1 VEPFPFVLIHL
12 PAMRTK
18 YIFGKVSEVSMRSLR
33 RHVAQALLLPLVL
46 SAVTVSPA
54 AAGAPSDQLKT
65 QIDRVLK
72 TLDDP
77 DLKKEGKARDRRAA
91 VRKIANDIFDFG
103 ETARRSLG
111 RHWQPRSP
119 AERDEFVQLFSDLLE
134 RSYISKVELYG
145 GEKIQYVGDTIE
157 GEQAKVQTKLLTKG
171 GGEIPIEYRMHKK
184 GDRWL
189 VYDVIIEGV
198 SLIANYRTQ
207 FNKIIQTASYQE
219 LVKKMKA
226 KQEEIQQ

>member
-1 VEPFPFVLIHL
+1 MTLSVRRTVLPL
-12 PAMRTK
+12 
-18 YIFGKVSEVSMRSLR
+18 
-33 RHVAQALLLPLVL
+33 ALLLAGLLV
-46 SAVTVSPA
+46 ARPA

-72 TLDDP
+72 LLDDAE
-77 DLKKEGKARDRRAA
+77 LKKEARARDRRVA

-111 RHWQPRSP
+111 RHWQTRTP
-119 AERDEFVQLFSDLLE
+119 AERDEFVNLFSDLLE

-145 GEKIQYVGDTIE
+145 GEKISYVGDSIE
-157 GEQAKVQTKLLTKG
+157 GDQAKVHTKLTTKG
-171 GGEIPIEYRMHKK
+171 GSDIPIEYRMHRK

-198 SLIANYRTQ
+198 SLVANYRTQ
-207 FNKIIQTASYQE
+207 FNKIIQTSSYQE
-219 LVKKMKA
+219 LVRKMKT
-226 KQEEIQQ
+226 KQEELASGQS

>member
-1 VEPFPFVLIHL
+1 
-12 PAMRTK
+12 
-18 YIFGKVSEVSMRSLR
+18 MRSLR
-33 RHVAQALLLPLVL
+33 RHVAQALMLALFL
-46 SAVTVSPA
+46 SAVTASPA

-77 DLKKEGKARDRRAA
+77 ELKKEGRAKERRAA

-111 RHWQPRSP
+111 RHWQPRTQ
-119 AERDEFVQLFSDLLE
+119 AERDEFVELFADLLE

-145 GEKIQYVGDTIE
+145 GEKIQYLGDTID

-171 GGEIPIEYRMHKK
+171 GNEIPIEYRMHRK

-189 VYDVIIEGV
+189 VYDVVIEGV

-219 LVKKMKA
+219 LVKNMKA
-226 KQEEIQQ
+226 KQEETLQ

>member
-1 VEPFPFVLIHL
+1 
-12 PAMRTK
+12 
-18 YIFGKVSEVSMRSLR
+18 MRSLR
-33 RHVAQALLLPLVL
+33 RHVAQALLLALVL
-46 SAVTVSPA
+46 SAVTASPA
-54 AAGAPSDQLKT
+54 AAGAPGDQLKA

-77 DLKKEGKARDRRAA
+77 ELKKEGRARDRRAA

-111 RHWQPRSP
+111 RHWQPRTP
-119 AERDEFVQLFSDLLE
+119 AERDEFVQLFADLLE
-134 RSYISKVELYG
+134 RSYISRVELYG
-145 GEKIQYVGDTIE
+145 GEKIQYLGDTVE
-157 GEQAKVQTKLLTKG
+157 GEQGKVQTKLLTKG
-171 GGEIPIEYRMHKK
+171 GSDIPIEYRMHRK

-189 VYDVIIEGV
+189 VYDVTIEGV

-226 KQEEIQQ
+226 KQDETQQ

>member
-1 VEPFPFVLIHL
+1 
-12 PAMRTK
+12 
-18 YIFGKVSEVSMRSLR
+18 MRSLR
-33 RHVAQALLLPLVL
+33 LHVAQALMLALFL
-46 SAVTVSPA
+46 SAVTASPA

-77 DLKKEGKARDRRAA
+77 ELKKEGRAKGRRAA

-111 RHWQPRSP
+111 RHWQPRTP
-119 AERDEFVQLFSDLLE
+119 AEREEFVELFADLLE

-145 GEKIQYVGDTIE
+145 GEKIQYLGDTIE
-157 GEQAKVQTKLLTKG
+157 GDQAKVQTKLLTKG
-171 GGEIPIEYRMHKK
+171 GNEIPIEYRMHKK

-189 VYDVIIEGV
+189 VYDVVIEGV

-226 KQEEIQQ
+226 KQEETLQ

>member
-1 VEPFPFVLIHL
+1 
-12 PAMRTK
+12 
-18 YIFGKVSEVSMRSLR
+18 MRSLR
-33 RHVAQALLLPLVL
+33 RHVAQALLLALVL
-46 SAVTVSPA
+46 SAVTASPA
-54 AAGAPSDQLKT
+54 AAGAPGDQLKT
-65 QIDRVLK
+65 QIDRVLRA
-72 TLDDP
+72 LDDP

-111 RHWQPRSP
+111 RHWQPRTP
-119 AERDEFVQLFSDLLE
+119 TERDEFVQLFSDLLE
-134 RSYISKVELYG
+134 RSYISRVELYG
-145 GEKIQYVGDTIE
+145 GEKIQYLADTIE

-171 GGEIPIEYRMHKK
+171 GSDIPIEYRMHKK

-189 VYDVIIEGV
+189 VYDVTIEGV

-226 KQEEIQQ
+226 KQDETQQ

>member
-1 VEPFPFVLIHL
+1 
-12 PAMRTK
+12 
-18 YIFGKVSEVSMRSLR
+18 MRSLR
-33 RHVAQALLLPLVL
+33 RHVAQALLLALVL

-54 AAGAPSDQLKT
+54 VAGAPSDQLKA

-77 DLKKEGKARDRRAA
+77 ELKKEGRARDRRAA

-111 RHWQPRSP
+111 RHWAPRTA
-119 AERDEFVQLFSDLLE
+119 AERDEFVQLFADLLE
-134 RSYISKVELYG
+134 RSYISRVELYG
-145 GEKIQYVGDTIE
+145 GEKIQYLGDTVE
-157 GEQAKVQTKLLTKG
+157 GEQGKVQTKLVTKG
-171 GGEIPIEYRMHKK
+171 GSDIPIEYRVHKK

-189 VYDVIIEGV
+189 VYDVTIEGV

-226 KQEEIQQ
+226 KQDETQQ

>member
-1 VEPFPFVLIHL
+1 
-12 PAMRTK
+12 
-18 YIFGKVSEVSMRSLR
+18 MRSLHR
-33 RHVAQALLLPLVL
+33 RVALVLGLLLSVIPVL
-46 SAVTVSPA
+46 PAV
-54 AAGAPSDQLKT
+54 AGAPSDQLKS

-77 DLKKEGKARDRRAA
+77 ELKKEGRGKERRTA
-91 VRKIANDIFDFG
+91 VRKIANDIFDFN

-111 RHWQPRSP
+111 RHWQARTP

-145 GEKIQYVGDTIE
+145 GEKIQYVGDTIDSD
-157 GEQAKVQTKLLTKG
+157 QAKVQTKLLTKG
-171 GGEIPIEYRMHKK
+171 GSDIPIEYRMSRK

-198 SLIANYRTQ
+198 SLVANYRTQ
-207 FNKIIQTASYQE
+207 FNKIIQTSSYQE
-219 LVKKMKA
+219 LVKKMKN
-226 KQEEIQQ
+226 KQEELGAGQPS